1 MVHPDFLV
9 DLVVEQELEMILVL
23 DFLRVQLEQVTHR
36 LLLLHKETLVVEEL
50 KLHLVVITP
59 VAVEVVLQVRELMVL
74 LVGQV
79 VMVVRQQQ
87 VQLMEHQPQELVVVL
102 VVLIPT
108 QQELYQVVAE
118 LVEELHYLQIKANQE
133 LLELQ
138 TLVVAVAVDQRHL
151 LVVNLQVEVL
161 VDLE

>member
-1 MVHPDFLV
+1 MFPSHD
-9 DLVVEQELEMILVL
+9 
-23 DFLRVQLEQVTHR
+23 R
-36 LLLLHKETLVVEEL
+36 L
-50 KLHLVVITP
+50 
-59 VAVEVVLQVRELMVL
+59 AVEVVLQVRELMVL